1 MLLPSPAAPL
11 QSTILPLVEL
21 VVAIAVVVVVA
32 AGISTE
38 PLPSDDA
45 VVLGFDEYV
54 LVYLSEIK
62 VIIVHCE

>member
-11 QSTILPLVEL
+11 QSTILLLVEL
-21 VVAIAVVVVVA
+21 VVAIAVVFVVA

-45 VVLGFDEYV
+45 AVLGFDEYV

-62 VIIVHCE
+62 VIIVHCV